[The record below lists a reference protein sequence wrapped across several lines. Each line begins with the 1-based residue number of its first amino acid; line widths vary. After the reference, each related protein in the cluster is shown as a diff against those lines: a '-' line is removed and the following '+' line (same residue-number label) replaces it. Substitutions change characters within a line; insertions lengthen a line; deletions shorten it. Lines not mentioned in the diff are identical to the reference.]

1 MKAADT
7 RRRCENYNKLFPRG
21 IRQRQAKRT
30 QRGIANGERGRGS
43 KGEEERG
50 EGEIALGRIG
60 GKGVSDRRATD
71 DNARLVGVNAGNER
85 IDELKSESDRI
96 AVVEKS

>member
-1 MKAADT
+1 M
-7 RRRCENYNKLFPRG
+7 
-21 IRQRQAKRT
+21 
-30 QRGIANGERGRGS
+30 ERGGAALKERR
-43 KGEEERG
+43 KRG

-85 IDELKSESDRI
+85 IDELENRNQ
-96 AVVEKS
+96 